1 MKVIIRKLDG
11 DTKETLDGAALQI
24 RSVEGQT
31 GAEHIVQEGISG
43 ENPEGKGTFVF
54 HAPHPGTYHIYETMA
69 PDGYERT
76 ESYCEF
82 TVKED
87 GSTEGSLTVYNFKR
101 KKTLG
106 QIRAVYQP
114 KNRFGNFTYGSGS
127 GSGAYAPEIPWRT
140 GNGWFCHCCFWQE
153 CSLLCLSVKERER
166 DDLEQ

>member
-1 MKVIIRKLDG
+1 MEPLCKSEAWKGRRAQSISYR
-11 DTKETLDGAALQI
+11 
-24 RSVEGQT
+24 R
-31 GAEHIVQEGISG
+31 ISG

-114 KNRFGNFTYGSGS
+114 KTGLAILHMVQAAAQ
-127 GSGAYAPEIPWRT
+127 GAYAPEIPWRT
-140 GNGWFCHCCFWQE
+140 GNGWFCHCCFGRNIPYSA
-153 CSLLCLSVKERER
+153 CA
-166 DDLEQ
+166 

>member
-11 DTKETLDGAALQI
+11 DTKEALDGAALQI

-54 HAPHPGTYHIYETMA
+54 HAPHPGTYRIYETMA

-127 GSGAYAPEIPWRT
+127 GSGSIRT
-140 GNGWFCHCCFWQE
+140 GDTMAYREWMVL
-153 CSLLCLSVKERER
+153 SLLFFGRNVPYSA
-166 DDLEQ
+166 